1 MILFIEA
8 NIKNMTPISN
18 NSHAQ
23 KFLIQEYNEFQVGL
37 TPELI
42 QEAIEKNKPVI
53 LTGILQKAN
62 TLNRNGRVYPL
73 EILRREVEK
82 YQELVDKKLAT
93 GELDHPETAV
103 VSLANVSHRVTE
115 MWWQND
121 ELHGKVQ
128 ITKSTPA
135 GKTLLGL
142 IQDGVTLG
150 ISSRGVGSVKR
161 QGDQDVVQQD
171 FELIAFDFVSSPSTP
186 GAFMFKENYGY
197 GLTPL
202 SENMRKEVQELHAG
216 NTQLNY
222 LLQKD
227 FWKNL

>member
-1 MILFIEA
+1 
-8 NIKNMTPISN
+8 MTGKSE
-18 NSHAQ
+18 
-23 KFLIQEYNEFQVGL
+23 KYLIQEYNEFKISL
-37 TPELI
+37 TPKLI
-42 QEAIEKNKPVI
+42 TEAIEKGEPI
-53 LTGILQKAN
+53 IMTGILQKAN

-73 EILRREVEK
+73 EILRRESKNYMKLVEK
-82 YQELVDKKLAT
+82 NLAT

-103 VSLANVSHRVTE
+103 VSLANVSHKVVD
-115 MWWQND
+115 MWWQDD

-142 IQDGVTLG
+142 VQDGVTLG

-161 QGDQDVVQQD
+161 QGNQDVVQED

-186 GAFMFKENYGY
+186 GAFMFKEGRQI

-202 SENMRKEVQELHAG
+202 SEATQKQIETNFNNELD
-216 NTQLNY
+216 Y
-222 LLQKD
+222 LSKKD

>member
-1 MILFIEA
+1 MKKNILFI
-8 NIKNMTPISN
+8 ISK
-18 NSHAQ
+18 HTVMAE
-23 KFLIQEYNEFQVGL
+23 KLEKYLIQEYNEFKISL

-42 QEAIEKNKPVI
+42 TEAIEKGKPVI
-53 LTGILQKAN
+53 MTGILQKAN

-73 EILRREVEK
+73 DILKRESKNYMELVEK
-82 YQELVDKKLAT
+82 NLAT

-103 VSLANVSHRVTE
+103 VSLQNVSHKVVD
-115 MWWQND
+115 MWWQDD

-161 QGDQDVVQQD
+161 QGDQDIVQND

-186 GAFMFKENYGY
+186 GAFMFKEGRQI

-202 SENMRKEVQELHAG
+202 SEA
-216 NTQLNY
+216 TQKQVEKNY
-222 LLQKD
+222 NQKLDYLAKKD

>member
-1 MILFIEA
+1 
-8 NIKNMTPISN
+8 MTGKSE
-18 NSHAQ
+18 
-23 KFLIQEYNEFQVGL
+23 KYLIQEYNEFKISL
-37 TPELI
+37 TPKLI
-42 QEAIEKNKPVI
+42 TEAIEKGEPI
-53 LTGILQKAN
+53 IMTGILQKAN

-73 EILRREVEK
+73 EILRRESKNYMKLVEK
-82 YQELVDKKLAT
+82 NLAT

-103 VSLANVSHRVTE
+103 VSLANVSHKVVD
-115 MWWQND
+115 MWWQDD

-142 IQDGVTLG
+142 VQDGVTLG

-161 QGDQDVVQQD
+161 QGNQDVVQED

-186 GAFMFKENYGY
+186 GAFMFKEGRQI
-197 GLTPL
+197 GLTRL
-202 SENMRKEVQELHAG
+202 SEASQKQIETNFNNELD
-216 NTQLNY
+216 Y
-222 LLQKD
+222 LSKKD

>member
-1 MILFIEA
+1 MEETEKL
-8 NIKNMTPISN
+8 
-18 NSHAQ
+18 Q
-23 KFLIQEYNEFQVGL
+23 KYLIQEYNEFRVSL
-37 TPELI
+37 TPKLI
-42 QEAIEKNKPVI
+42 TEAIEKGEPII
-53 LTGILQKAN
+53 LSGILQKAN

-73 EILRREVEK
+73 DILKRESKNYMELVEK
-82 YQELVDKKLAT
+82 NLAT

-103 VSLANVSHRVTE
+103 VSLQNVSHKVVD
-115 MWWQND
+115 MWWQDD

-161 QGDQDVVQQD
+161 QGDQDIVQND

-186 GAFMFKENYGY
+186 GAFMFKEGRQI

-202 SENMRKEVQELHAG
+202 SEA
-216 NTQLNY
+216 TQKQVEKNY
-222 LLQKD
+222 NQKLDYLSRKD